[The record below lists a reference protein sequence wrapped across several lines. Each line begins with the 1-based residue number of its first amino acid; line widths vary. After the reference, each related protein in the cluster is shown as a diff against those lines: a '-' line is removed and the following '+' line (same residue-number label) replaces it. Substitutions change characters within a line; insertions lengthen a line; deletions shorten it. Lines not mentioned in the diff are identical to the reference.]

1 MDSNGTITTTKG
13 LDYESVKEFEFYIV
27 ANDGGRFFEA
37 NKDYVTH
44 LRITLR
50 DINDNDPVFL
60 NAPYFANIMENQ
72 TAAVL
77 VYQVC
82 KKENQVLESAMR
94 PLSYVKTEIE
104 GEVCV
109 LEASAMRS
117 PNSVK
122 IKSNLAFRLRSL
134 VDTLRR
140 FPMTSCKGGIPA
152 INASLPLRFF

>member
-1 MDSNGTITTTKG
+1 MDSNGTITTTKD

-60 NAPYFANIMENQ
+60 NAPYFVNIMENQ

-82 KKENQVLESAMR
+82 KRRNQVLESALR
-94 PLSYVKTEIE
+94 PFSYVKAEIE
-104 GEVCV
+104 GEVC
-109 LEASAMRS
+109 
-117 PNSVK
+117 
-122 IKSNLAFRLRSL
+122 F
-134 VDTLRR
+134 
-140 FPMTSCKGGIPA
+140 
-152 INASLPLRFF
+152 